1 MGNKILKNLSISLVL
16 FLSLCTLI
24 SCRKSSN
31 VDFSSNNSS
40 LYSSAI
46 NSNDLEN
53 QLDNSNIKNDNNTST
68 SSETL
73 SVLDSGSDLSTEKN
87 NGTSKKTTAEKT
99 AIEKAAAEKA
109 AAEKAAA
116 EKAAAE
122 KAAAEKAAAEK
133 ATAEKAAAEKAA
145 AEKAAAE
152 KEKRIK
158 EIENEIT
165 YKKNQIKQNDY
176 QITDLNETRGYYQSL
191 LSQALSDLSYAR
203 SNKTKVYIPGIGWT
217 YQVNQNAISAAE
229 ARVENYKSYVNQCD
243 LQLSSL
249 NESNN
254 ILKQEIESLEKEK
267 EQISKS

>member
-1 MGNKILKNLSISLVL
+1 MGNKILKILSRSLVL

-116 EKAAAE
+116 EKAA
-122 KAAAEKAAAEK
+122 
-133 ATAEKAAAEKAA
+133 TEKAAAEKAA

>member
-109 AAEKAAA
+109 A
-116 EKAAAE
+116 
-122 KAAAEKAAAEK
+122 
-133 ATAEKAAAEKAA
+133 AEKAAAEKAA

>member
-87 NGTSKKTTAEKT
+87 NGTSKKTAAEKT

-109 AAEKAAA
+109 AAEKAA
-116 EKAAAE
+116 
-122 KAAAEKAAAEK
+122 
-133 ATAEKAAAEKAA
+133 AEKAAAEKAA

>member
-87 NGTSKKTTAEKT
+87 NGTSKKNTAEKT

-116 EKAAAE
+116 EKAA
-122 KAAAEKAAAEK
+122 
-133 ATAEKAAAEKAA
+133 TEKAAAEKAA

>member
-1 MGNKILKNLSISLVL
+1 MGNKILKNLSVSLVL

-40 LYSSAI
+40 LYSRAI

-87 NGTSKKTTAEKT
+87 NGASKKTTAEKT
-99 AIEKAAAEKA
+99 AIERAAAERAAAERAAAEKA
-109 AAEKAAA
+109 AAEKAA
-116 EKAAAE
+116 
-122 KAAAEKAAAEK
+122 
-133 ATAEKAAAEKAA
+133 AEKAAAEKAA

-176 QITDLNETRGYYQSL
+176 QISDLNETRGYYQSL

-229 ARVENYKSYVNQCD
+229 SRVENYESYVNQCD

>member
-116 EKAAAE
+116 EKAA
-122 KAAAEKAAAEK
+122 
-133 ATAEKAAAEKAA
+133 TEKAAAEKAA

-229 ARVENYKSYVNQCD
+229 ARVENYKSYVNRIVRKGKRT
-243 LQLSSL
+243 
-249 NESNN
+249 N
-254 ILKQEIESLEKEK
+254 I
-267 EQISKS
+267 QIII

>member
-1 MGNKILKNLSISLVL
+1 MENKILKNLSISLVL

-122 KAAAEKAAAEK
+122 KAA
-133 ATAEKAAAEKAA
+133 AEKAAAEKAA

>member
-1 MGNKILKNLSISLVL
+1 MRVL

-116 EKAAAE
+116 EKAA
-122 KAAAEKAAAEK
+122 
-133 ATAEKAAAEKAA
+133 TEKAAAEKAA

>member
-99 AIEKAAAEKA
+99 AIEKAAAEKTA
-109 AAEKAAA
+109 IEKAAA

-122 KAAAEKAAAEK
+122 KAAAEKAA
-133 ATAEKAAAEKAA
+133 TEKAAAEKAA

>member
-1 MGNKILKNLSISLVL
+1 MGNKILKKLSISLVL

-116 EKAAAE
+116 EKAA
-122 KAAAEKAAAEK
+122 
-133 ATAEKAAAEKAA
+133 TEKAAAEKAA

>member
-109 AAEKAAA
+109 AAEKAA
-116 EKAAAE
+116 
-122 KAAAEKAAAEK
+122 
-133 ATAEKAAAEKAA
+133 TEKAAAEKAA

>member
-116 EKAAAE
+116 EKAA
-122 KAAAEKAAAEK
+122 
-133 ATAEKAAAEKAA
+133 TEKAAAEKAA

>member
-116 EKAAAE
+116 EKAA
-122 KAAAEKAAAEK
+122 
-133 ATAEKAAAEKAA
+133 TEKAAAEKAA

-191 LSQALSDLSYAR
+191 LSQAFSDLSYAR

>member
-116 EKAAAE
+116 EKAATE
-122 KAAAEKAAAEK
+122 KAAAEKAA
-133 ATAEKAAAEKAA
+133 TEKAAAEKAA

-203 SNKTKVYIPGIGWT
+203 INKTKVYIPGIGFKLC
-217 YQVNQNAISAAE
+217 NRS
-229 ARVENYKSYVNQCD
+229 ENRKH
-243 LQLSSL
+243 
-249 NESNN
+249 
-254 ILKQEIESLEKEK
+254 KFTGRG
-267 EQISKS
+267 

>member
-87 NGTSKKTTAEKT
+87 NGTSKK
-99 AIEKAAAEKA
+99 AAAEKA

-116 EKAAAE
+116 EKAA
-122 KAAAEKAAAEK
+122 
-133 ATAEKAAAEKAA
+133 TEKAAAEKAA

>member
-87 NGTSKKTTAEKT
+87 NGTSMMIKTMK
-99 AIEKAAAEKA
+99 
-109 AAEKAAA
+109 
-116 EKAAAE
+116 
-122 KAAAEKAAAEK
+122 
-133 ATAEKAAAEKAA
+133 
-145 AEKAAAE
+145 
-152 KEKRIK
+152 
-158 EIENEIT
+158 
-165 YKKNQIKQNDY
+165 
-176 QITDLNETRGYYQSL
+176 
-191 LSQALSDLSYAR
+191 
-203 SNKTKVYIPGIGWT
+203 
-217 YQVNQNAISAAE
+217 
-229 ARVENYKSYVNQCD
+229 
-243 LQLSSL
+243 LQD
-249 NESNN
+249 
-254 ILKQEIESLEKEK
+254 
-267 EQISKS
+267 

>member
-99 AIEKAAAEKA
+99 AI
-109 AAEKAAA
+109 
-116 EKAAAE
+116 
-122 KAAAEKAAAEK
+122 
-133 ATAEKAAAEKAA
+133 EKAAAEKAA

>member
-109 AAEKAAA
+109 AAEKAA
-116 EKAAAE
+116 
-122 KAAAEKAAAEK
+122 
-133 ATAEKAAAEKAA
+133 AEKAAAEKAA

>member
-116 EKAAAE
+116 FPAKECASTTRIICAPKARKFHTCEARSVFPAG
-122 KAAAEKAAAEK
+122 K
-133 ATAEKAAAEKAA
+133 AT
-145 AEKAAAE
+145 
-152 KEKRIK
+152 
-158 EIENEIT
+158 
-165 YKKNQIKQNDY
+165 
-176 QITDLNETRGYYQSL
+176 G
-191 LSQALSDLSYAR
+191 
-203 SNKTKVYIPGIGWT
+203 
-217 YQVNQNAISAAE
+217 
-229 ARVENYKSYVNQCD
+229 
-243 LQLSSL
+243 
-249 NESNN
+249 
-254 ILKQEIESLEKEK
+254 
-267 EQISKS
+267 

>member
-99 AIEKAAAEKA
+99 AIEKAAAEKTA
-109 AAEKAAA
+109 IEKAAA

-122 KAAAEKAAAEK
+122 KAAAEKAA
-133 ATAEKAAAEKAA
+133 TEKAAAEKAA

-191 LSQALSDLSYAR
+191 LSQALSNLSYAR

>member
-116 EKAAAE
+116 EKAATE
-122 KAAAEKAAAEK
+122 KAD
-133 ATAEKAAAEKAA
+133 AEKAA

>member
-116 EKAAAE
+116 EKAA
-122 KAAAEKAAAEK
+122 
-133 ATAEKAAAEKAA
+133 TEKAAAEKAA

-203 SNKTKVYIPGIGWT
+203 SNKTKVYIPGIGFKLC
-217 YQVNQNAISAAE
+217 NRS
-229 ARVENYKSYVNQCD
+229 ENRKH
-243 LQLSSL
+243 
-249 NESNN
+249 
-254 ILKQEIESLEKEK
+254 KFTGRG
-267 EQISKS
+267 

>member
-99 AIEKAAAEKA
+99 AIEKAA
-109 AAEKAAA
+109 
-116 EKAAAE
+116 
-122 KAAAEKAAAEK
+122 
-133 ATAEKAAAEKAA
+133 AEKAAAEKAA

>member
-116 EKAAAE
+116 EKAA
-122 KAAAEKAAAEK
+122 
-133 ATAEKAAAEKAA
+133 TEKAAAEKAA

-254 ILKQEIESLEKEK
+254 ILKQEIESLV
-267 EQISKS
+267 S

>member
-122 KAAAEKAAAEK
+122 KAA
-133 ATAEKAAAEKAA
+133 TEKAAAEKAA

>member
-116 EKAAAE
+116 EKAATE
-122 KAAAEKAAAEK
+122 KAAAEKAA
-133 ATAEKAAAEKAA
+133 AEKAAAEKAA

>member
-87 NGTSKKTTAEKT
+87 NGTSKKTAAEKT

-109 AAEKAAA
+109 A
-116 EKAAAE
+116 
-122 KAAAEKAAAEK
+122 
-133 ATAEKAAAEKAA
+133 AEKAAAEKAA

>member
-122 KAAAEKAAAEK
+122 K
-133 ATAEKAAAEKAA
+133 
-145 AEKAAAE
+145 
-152 KEKRIK
+152 EKRIK

-165 YKKNQIKQNDY
+165 YKKHQIKQNDY

-267 EQISKS
+267 EQLSKS

>member
-87 NGTSKKTTAEKT
+87 NGTSKKTAAEKT
-99 AIEKAAAEKA
+99 AIEKA

>member
-116 EKAAAE
+116 EKAA
-122 KAAAEKAAAEK
+122 
-133 ATAEKAAAEKAA
+133 TEKAAAEKAA

-191 LSQALSDLSYAR
+191 LSQALSNLSYAR

>member
-24 SCRKSSN
+24 SCRKSS
-31 VDFSSNNSS
+31 NSS

-116 EKAAAE
+116 EKAA
-122 KAAAEKAAAEK
+122 
-133 ATAEKAAAEKAA
+133 TEKAAAEKAA

>member
-133 ATAEKAAAEKAA
+133 
-145 AEKAAAE
+145 
-152 KEKRIK
+152 EKRIK

-203 SNKTKVYIPGIGWT
+203 SNKTKVYIPGICWT

>member
-109 AAEKAAA
+109 A
-116 EKAAAE
+116 
-122 KAAAEKAAAEK
+122 
-133 ATAEKAAAEKAA
+133 TEKAAAEKAA

>member
-1 MGNKILKNLSISLVL
+1 MQVAIAICGNKILKNLSISLVL

-116 EKAAAE
+116 EKAA
-122 KAAAEKAAAEK
+122 
-133 ATAEKAAAEKAA
+133 TEKAAAEKAA

>member
-116 EKAAAE
+116 EKAATE

-133 ATAEKAAAEKAA
+133 DAAEQ
-145 AEKAAAE
+145 
-152 KEKRIK
+152 EKRIK
-158 EIENEIT
+158 EIENEIN

>member
-73 SVLDSGSDLSTEKN
+73 SVLDSESDLSTEKN

-116 EKAAAE
+116 EKAA
-122 KAAAEKAAAEK
+122 
-133 ATAEKAAAEKAA
+133 TEKAAAEKAA

>member
-116 EKAAAE
+116 EKAA
-122 KAAAEKAAAEK
+122 
-133 ATAEKAAAEKAA
+133 AEKAAAEKAA

>member
-116 EKAAAE
+116 EKAA
-122 KAAAEKAAAEK
+122 
-133 ATAEKAAAEKAA
+133 TEKAAAEKAA

-191 LSQALSDLSYAR
+191 LGQALSDLSYAR

>member
-99 AIEKAAAEKA
+99 AI
-109 AAEKAAA
+109 
-116 EKAAAE
+116 
-122 KAAAEKAAAEK
+122 
-133 ATAEKAAAEKAA
+133 EKAA